1 MRAPAVKIAVCIKRT
16 PDSESRFRIAASG
29 AAIDETGLKFDMD
42 DFAGYAVEAALQL
55 NEKAGGGETVVY
67 AVGPDSV
74 QESLRKA
81 MSMGADR
88 AVHLKADSVPPDG
101 VAVAKAL
108 AAELKSGGYDLVLFG
123 KHAFDTSAGVVG
135 TATAELLGI
144 PCVTAASQLAI
155 ASGKGVAR
163 RELEGAAEMV
173 EFPLP
178 AAVTIDEGVARPR
191 YPSLKGIMAAKK
203 KPLESRPAQLG
214 PVRVTVAKTELPP
227 ERPAGRI
234 LGEGIAAIPE
244 LVRLLQ
250 NEAKV
255 I

>member
-1 MRAPAVKIAVCIKRT
+1 MKIAVCIKRT
-16 PDSESRFRIAASG
+16 PDSESRFKIAASG
-29 AAIDETGLKFDMD
+29 TAIDETGLKFDMD

-67 AVGPDSV
+67 ALGPDSV

-88 AVHLKADSVPPDG
+88 AIQLKTDSAPADG
-101 VAVAKAL
+101 LAVAKAL
-108 AAELKSGGYDLVLFG
+108 AAELKDGGYDLVLFG

-135 TATAELLGI
+135 TATAELLGL
-144 PCVTAASQLAI
+144 PCVTAVSKLDLANGRG
-155 ASGKGVAR
+155 SAR
-163 RELEGAAEMV
+163 RDLEGAAEMV

-178 AAVTIDEGVARPR
+178 AVVTIDEGIARPR

-203 KPLESRPAQLG
+203 KPLESKPAQLG
-214 PVRVTVAKTELPP
+214 AVRVTVQKAELPP

-234 LGEGIAAIPE
+234 IGEGAAAVPE

-250 NEAKV
+250 TEAKV
-255 I
+255 L